1 MKNNNKKEI
10 SEKSAIITLIRLFIS
25 YGILISFLFSVIAI
39 VLIHFTNNVTFS
51 NELVFR
57 VSISMFFS
65 IFIYIFI
72 HLICKLSNIDLLRK
86 YKLEKNKESY
96 ICKKMNLFYLLCALF
111 FVLLTITG
119 LYLKF
124 SNELSQ
130 IDLACK
136 QHLEGISLTDKTLAY
151 AFVDNYRESALKEF
165 HYNQKMTLVVSII
178 LELGI
183 VYSFISLIPYQ
194 KKMLDIYNKS

>member
-1 MKNNNKKEI
+1 MKNTNKKEI

-39 VLIHFTNNVTFS
+39 VLIHFTNNVTFY
-51 NELVFR
+51 NELIFKL
-57 VSISMFFS
+57 SISIFFS
-65 IFIYIFI
+65 MFIYIFI

-86 YKLEKNKESY
+86 YKLEKNKEY
-96 ICKKMNLFYLLCALF
+96 YVCKKMNLFYLLCILF

-119 LYLKF
+119 LSIKF
-124 SNELSQ
+124 SKEINQINIAYNQYITDLS
-130 IDLACK
+130 I
-136 QHLEGISLTDKTLAY
+136 TDVNLAY
-151 AFVDNYRESALKEF
+151 DFANNYKDGALKEF
-165 HYNQKMTLVVSII
+165 YHNRKMTLIIAII
-178 LELGI
+178 LEMGL